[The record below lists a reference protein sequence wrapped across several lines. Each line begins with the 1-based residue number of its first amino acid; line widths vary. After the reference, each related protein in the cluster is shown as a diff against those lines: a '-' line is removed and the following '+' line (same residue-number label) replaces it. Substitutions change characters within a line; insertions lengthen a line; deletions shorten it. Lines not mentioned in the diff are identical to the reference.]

1 MRPSKL
7 PRRGLA
13 CLLVMVLMIAT
24 GIPASASTDI
34 HPVEEIRQAV
44 EQFLQKP
51 LGSAATEDVTIEIGQ
66 LDGRLRLARCEEALQ
81 TRFPPGG
88 RRDGNTAVRVSCDR
102 PVTWSLYVPVTV
114 ERYVDVLVARRSLPR
129 HHTLTPAD
137 LSFERIEVSRHA
149 GTYHEEKASLVG
161 LQTRRS
167 IRPGQIVGT
176 QHVTQP
182 DVVSRGQRVIIL
194 AKTGTV
200 AIRMRGEALENGTPG
215 DYIRVKNSSSGRVVE
230 GEIQPS
236 GAVRVP
242 L

>member
-1 MRPSKL
+1 MRASKRPL
-7 PRRGLA
+7 GGPA
-13 CLLVMVLMIAT
+13 CLLVMLLISAA
-24 GIPASASTDI
+24 GFPASAGTDI

-44 EQFLQKP
+44 ARFLQEQV
-51 LGSAATEDVTIEIGQ
+51 GSAATADVNIEIGQ
-66 LDGRLRLARCEEALQ
+66 LDGRLRLALCEGALQ

-88 RRDGNTAVRVSCDR
+88 RRDGNTAVRVSCER

-114 ERYVDVLVARRSLPR
+114 ERYVDVLVAERSLPR
-129 HHTLTPAD
+129 HHTLTRAD
-137 LSFERIEVSRHA
+137 LGFERIEVSRHA
-149 GTYHEEKASLVG
+149 GTYHEDKASLVG

-167 IRPGQIVGT
+167 IRPGQILGT
-176 QHVTQP
+176 QHVTRP

-194 AKTGTV
+194 AETGTV
-200 AIRMRGEALENGTPG
+200 AIRMRGEALESGTPG